1 MPMKKILRTL
11 NSLMGARMSK
21 SGRFVQIETLG
32 RTSSQWRATPV
43 GYVHAEGGALL
54 VRAGHADAHWALNLL
69 ASPTCRASLR
79 GQTLTYRAEHL
90 LGDARD
96 AALRAIT
103 ERYGRG
109 MEDRA
114 GAGPA
119 FRLVPVKGQS
129 VA

>member
-1 MPMKKILRTL
+1 MKKIMRTL

-32 RTSSQWRATPV
+32 RTTGKWRATPV
-43 GYVHAEGGALL
+43 AYVLAEDGALL

-69 ASPTCRASLR
+69 ANPTCRASLR
-79 GQTLTYRAEHL
+79 GQTLAYRAEHL
-90 LGDARD
+90 LEDARD
-96 AALRAIT
+96 AALRTIK

-119 FRLVPVKGQS
+119 FRLVPAEGQS
-129 VA
+129 AD